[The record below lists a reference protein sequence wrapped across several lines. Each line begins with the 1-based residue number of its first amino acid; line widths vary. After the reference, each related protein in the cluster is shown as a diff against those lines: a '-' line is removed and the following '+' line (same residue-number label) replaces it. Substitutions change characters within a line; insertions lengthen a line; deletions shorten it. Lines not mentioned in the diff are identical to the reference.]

1 MFATLAQYRP
11 HLLILHMSNHQHLA
25 FPRNRLFPPLV
36 ASDVWRLSPQT
47 YARVV
52 RVAPKSS
59 FPAHTGMILKVLRGE
74 TNEVPTP
81 LAPCKACRSCSCP
94 DYLSDVIAGSEGAIL
109 LVCWEQGAGPDLK
122 ELEQAAVDV
131 AFTPSASQA
140 ADDSIESAF
149 SLFIEEGESYVCELQ
164 FHRSS
169 LSAPTASSSPKQYN
183 VKGDGLFGE
192 VAVAISGGP
201 LLVQWHRVEED
212 ETKTRTLKVPS
223 GYEYGP
229 FYSVDAEG
237 HLCRL
242 QNGQLVY
249 APHKYVLEAPGSLWA
264 TVRLPVVKS
273 DVAGP
278 HRHCYT

>member
-1 MFATLAQYRP
+1 MC
-11 HLLILHMSNHQHLA
+11 SHQHFA

-36 ASDVWRLSPQT
+36 ASDVWRLSPHT

-109 LVCWEQGAGPDLK
+109 LVSWEEGAGAELK
-122 ELEQAAVDV
+122 ELEQVAVDV
-131 AFTPSASQA
+131 AYTPNTSQA
-140 ADDSIESAF
+140 ADGCIESSF
-149 SLFIEEGESYVCELQ
+149 SLFVEEGESYVCELQ
-164 FHRSS
+164 FHRNTAT
-169 LSAPTASSSPKQYN
+169 APSASSSVKRYHE
-183 VKGDGLFGE
+183 KGDGLFGE
-192 VAVAISGGP
+192 VAVAISGP
-201 LLVQWHRVEED
+201 LAVEWHRVEED
-212 ETKTRTLKVPS
+212 ETKTRTLKVPA

-242 QNGQLVY
+242 QNGQLIY
-249 APHKYVLEAPGSLWA
+249 APHKFVLEKPGSVWA